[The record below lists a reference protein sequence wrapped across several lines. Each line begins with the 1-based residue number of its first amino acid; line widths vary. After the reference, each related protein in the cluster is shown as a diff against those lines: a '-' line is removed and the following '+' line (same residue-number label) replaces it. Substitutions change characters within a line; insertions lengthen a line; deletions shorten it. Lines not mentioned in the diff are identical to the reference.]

1 MPSDADF
8 LLAMLRET
16 PNEFVSQAEI
26 LRRSQAERGC
36 GLTVHSRIADLRRR
50 GYNIPP
56 ALCLRAEDG
65 RVVSYYRIL
74 EPPLREAGSV
84 VSSFSLGSDGE
95 SGFSER
101 GAPLTKGEP
110 SPSKLPPV
118 SVGFR
123 GSPSVSGE
131 ALARPDE
138 VCGTKDPPRESEPE
152 GPRPLVLFS
161 VTRRP
166 PWA

>member
-1 MPSDADF
+1 MRQTDADF
-8 LLAMLRET
+8 LLAVLRET

-26 LRRSQAERGC
+26 LRRSQADRGC

-50 GYNIPP
+50 GYSIPP
-56 ALCLRAEDG
+56 ALCIRAEDG
-65 RVVSYYRIL
+65 RVTSYYRIL

-84 VSSFSLGSDGE
+84 VPVWAIPSGSNSFLGRDGE

-101 GAPLTKGEP
+101 GGSSPAGRGLWDGRPPEGTEPEEP
-110 SPSKLPPV
+110 S
-118 SVGFR
+118 
-123 GSPSVSGE
+123 
-131 ALARPDE
+131 
-138 VCGTKDPPRESEPE
+138 
-152 GPRPLVLFS
+152 PLVLFS